1 MKRDWTTWFSPVV
14 ALAVLVT
21 VGVQTNAALRVT
33 GAFGTGGTTA
43 STPMSPAFRT
53 LEAALDRQDAGVVR
67 EGLRDPFRFARPV
80 ADTPAAAPD
89 RTEPRPRTAPAVEAR
104 PVLTA
109 ILFDDDPRALIRWK
123 DREWTI
129 RQGGLFDDF
138 VVVGITRD
146 QVTLRRGE
154 SSIVLRRP
162 TPGDRP

>member
-1 MKRDWTTWFSPVV
+1 MKRDWTVWFSPIV
-14 ALAVLVT
+14 ALAVLVA
-21 VGVQTNAALRVT
+21 VGLQTNAALRVT
-33 GAFGTGGTTA
+33 GAFGSGGPVA
-43 STPMSPAFRT
+43 DTPMSPAFRT
-53 LEAALDRQDAGVVR
+53 LEAALDRQDPGFTL
-67 EGLRDPFRFARPV
+67 EGLRDPFRFSRAV
-80 ADTPAAAPD
+80 ADTPPAAPD

-129 RQGGLFDDF
+129 RQGGLFDEF

-154 SSIVLRRP
+154 TSIVLRRT